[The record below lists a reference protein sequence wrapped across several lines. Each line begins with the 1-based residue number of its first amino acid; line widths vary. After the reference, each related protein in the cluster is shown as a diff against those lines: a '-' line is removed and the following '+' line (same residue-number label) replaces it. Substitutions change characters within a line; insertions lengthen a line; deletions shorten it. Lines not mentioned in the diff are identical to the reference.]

1 MANVLYSPE
10 ELSARV
16 TQAARAVFMEKGLE
30 KAEMNDI
37 AARAGISRS
46 TLYRFAE
53 DKARLAYMVASE
65 IVTTIFQRSL
75 SSQADGT
82 GFEKL
87 QSSIENLIAGY
98 SQDLP
103 TLRFLSEF
111 DSRYS
116 GVIPDF
122 DYARDYETQMRK
134 IAAKS
139 TQLLFEGIADGS
151 IRYQENPMRF
161 MAVLHESVMGLLT
174 REFVRDDYFLKQ
186 NFERNLGIVR
196 EAARILLESVKA
208 D

>member
-10 ELSARV
+10 ELSTRV

-30 KAEMNDI
+30 KAEMNEI
-37 AARAGISRS
+37 AACAGVSRS

-65 IVTTIFQRSL
+65 IVMNISA
-75 SSQADGT
+75 QALNTPGEGT

-87 QSSIENLIAGY
+87 KASTEAIINAY

-116 GVIPDF
+116 GLIPDF

-139 TQLLFEGIADGS
+139 AQLLFEGIADGS
-151 IRYQENPMRF
+151 IRYMENPMMF
-161 MAVLHESVMGLLT
+161 MAVLNETVMGLLT
-174 REFVRDDYFLKQ
+174 REFVRDVSFLRQ
-186 NFERNLGIVR
+186 NFERNLSIVR

-208 D
+208 G